1 VSWGEKNL
9 GLMRIH
15 GMGSSQFQE
24 EESHFAQTLASSLAT
39 ALANIEFVAKTEEKA
54 RMDKELETARAVQEA
69 LLPPSAN
76 FPGLDFASSY
86 FSAAQTGGDWLG
98 YYYDKQSHRLDFY
111 VGDVTG
117 HGIGPSLLTGVICG
131 GIYSC
136 EETLSL
142 TASTQQQSFSLEARL
157 SILAQVL
164 NRIVAQTGK
173 SHHLATMAFLSLDLS
188 TGKGA
193 FLNAGHNNPF
203 IISNSTGEAHS
214 IPNAGSR
221 LGYTSKPQFS
231 VRSFEVSENDIVFV
245 YTDGLIENSGPT
257 GKLLKPKRLKEIL
270 TTSKDVSVIQ
280 ETLTTE
286 CRNLWETNLQDDVTT
301 LFIKWK
307 GPIDRTAITAE
318 NISIP
323 GCSALEWNPTNS

>member
-1 VSWGEKNL
+1 
-9 GLMRIH
+9 MRIQ
-15 GMGSSQFQE
+15 GMGVSKFQE
-24 EESHFAQTLASSLAT
+24 EESHFAQTLAGSLAT
-39 ALANIEFVAKTEEKA
+39 ALANIDFVAKTEEKA
-54 RMDKELETARAVQEA
+54 RMDKELETARAIQEA
-69 LLPPSAN
+69 LLPPSIN

-98 YYYDKQSHRLDFY
+98 YYYDRQAHRLDFY

-142 TASTQQQSFSLEARL
+142 TASTQKQIFSPETRL

-164 NRIVAQTGK
+164 NRIVGQTGK

-203 IISNSTGEAHS
+203 IISDSTGEARS

-221 LGYTSKPQFS
+221 LGYTPNPEFA
-231 VRSFEVSENDIVFV
+231 VRPFEVAENDIVFV

-257 GKLLKPKRLKEIL
+257 GKLLKPRRLKELL
-270 TTSKDVSVIQ
+270 TMSKDVSAIQ
-280 ETLTTE
+280 ESLTAE

-307 GPIDRTAITAE
+307 GPIDPKSISTE

-323 GCSALEWNPTNS
+323 GCRALELNLTIS